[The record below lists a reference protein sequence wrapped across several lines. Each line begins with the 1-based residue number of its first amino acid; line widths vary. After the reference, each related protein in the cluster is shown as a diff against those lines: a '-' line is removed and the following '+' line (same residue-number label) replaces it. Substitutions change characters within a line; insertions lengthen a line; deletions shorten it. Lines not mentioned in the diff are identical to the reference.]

1 MDFERLQFAAYLR
14 DAALKRIAENTKG
27 VPPAAAAEYLKE
39 NLILI
44 ATEIFEEVDDI
55 AGSVEANAND
65 RRTREW
71 AGSID

>member
-1 MDFERLQFAAYLR
+1 MDFQRLQFAAYLR
-14 DAALKRIAENTKG
+14 DAALKRIAENTKNA
-27 VPPAAAAEYLKE
+27 PPAAAAEYLKE

-55 AGSVEANAND
+55 AGSVEANASD
-65 RRTREW
+65 RRSREW